1 MEQTKFEK
9 WSISLPKTLG
19 SKARQRAV
27 KESRTKSEL
36 IREALRSY
44 LHRGEDTFFQESSD
58 LAPKAIVEK
67 MRATGLYSEAFL
79 KDLQESLTYANQE
92 G

>member
-19 SKARQRAV
+19 AKAKQQAV

-44 LHRGEDTFFQESSD
+44 LRGEKNAFFEESPS
-58 LAPKAIVEK
+58 LAPRVIVEK
-67 MRATGLYSEAFL
+67 MRATGLYSETFL
-79 KDLQESLTYANQE
+79 KDLEESLVYANQE